1 MESKM
6 VSRRTL
12 FKVVLTGF
20 VFSPVLLVYTAPKPP
35 IQSVSAPLTQN
46 ADVPKEQESFGLP
59 MRLKIPK
66 IHVDALVQ
74 YVGLAPQG
82 VMDAPSGPT
91 DVAWYNLG
99 PRPGEKGSSV
109 IAGHSGWKNN
119 IPAVFDHLHQ
129 LREGD
134 TISIEDEKGGA
145 TTFVVRDIQIYGRND
160 DASNVFGS
168 SDGKAHL
175 NLITCTGD
183 WNTVEKI
190 FSDRLIVFTDKE

>member
-1 MESKM
+1 M
-6 VSRRTL
+6 L

-20 VFSPVLLVYTAPKPP
+20 VFSPALLVYTTPKPP
-35 IQSVSAPLTQN
+35 IQSIPAPLTQN
-46 ADVPKEQESFGLP
+46 ADVLEEQESLGLP
-59 MRLKIPK
+59 IRLKIPK
-66 IHVDALVQ
+66 IHIDALVQ

-82 VMDAPSGPT
+82 AMDAPSGPT

-109 IAGHSGWKNN
+109 IAGHSSWTNN
-119 IPAVFDHLHQ
+119 IPAVFDDLHQ

-134 TISIEDEKGGA
+134 TLSSEDEKGIT
-145 TTFVVRDIQIYGRND
+145 TTFVVRDIQIYGKND

-183 WNTVEKI
+183 WNKTEKTY
-190 FSDRLIVFTDKE
+190 SDRLIVFTDKE